1 MDGELRHVTL
11 TIYPTNGLKKY
22 VRGRVCKKY
31 ESKTA
36 SARKMRIYSCQY
48 RALKTL
54 FLNWFKLTLSLSI
67 SLANSLRNV
76 KQFQFYY
83 ANSHQS
89 QGGSWN
95 KVLGWISFY
104 FLYINSI
111 FQNTILNLFLYLQK
125 NDKLKKILIS
135 SKVQNSGG
143 YGYLWYHYL

>member
-1 MDGELRHVTL
+1 
-11 TIYPTNGLKKY
+11 
-22 VRGRVCKKY
+22 
-31 ESKTA
+31 
-36 SARKMRIYSCQY
+36 MRIYNTQY

-125 NDKLKKILIS
+125 NDKFLKNPHFIERTEFRGVWVSLIS
-135 SKVQNSGG
+135 LFIILQQYVTF
-143 YGYLWYHYL
+143 LWKYRYF

>member
-1 MDGELRHVTL
+1 
-11 TIYPTNGLKKY
+11 
-22 VRGRVCKKY
+22 
-31 ESKTA
+31 
-36 SARKMRIYSCQY
+36 MRIYNTQY

-125 NDKLKKILIS
+125 NDKFKKNPHFIERTEFRGVWVSLIS
-135 SKVQNSGG
+135 LFIIIQQYVPF
-143 YGYLWYHYL
+143 LWKYRYF